1 MEYEPETMLVEYEP
15 EVETET
21 ERGYFEAVVMTITP
35 EFVES
40 VMAELEGN

>member
-1 MEYEPETMLVEYEP
+1 MEYEPELQVVEYTET
-15 EVETET
+15 EVEP

-40 VMAELEGN
+40 VLAELEGN